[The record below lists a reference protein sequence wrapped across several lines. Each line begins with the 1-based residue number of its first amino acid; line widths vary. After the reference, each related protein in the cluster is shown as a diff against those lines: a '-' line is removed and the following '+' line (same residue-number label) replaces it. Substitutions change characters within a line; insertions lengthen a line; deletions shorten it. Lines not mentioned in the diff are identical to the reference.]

1 MPFYHQKLLHL
12 AIQFQPSAELWLLY
26 NQLNRICNSFYV
38 ERIIKGQVIEI
49 VTNIVIV
56 VLVHE
61 EYNNY
66 STAVIQDVP
75 EAQLDTNY
83 ILITEKRMHLSFTTA
98 ERMWLV
104 TSKL

>member
-1 MPFYHQKLLHL
+1 M
-12 AIQFQPSAELWLLY
+12 
-26 NQLNRICNSFYV
+26 
-38 ERIIKGQVIEI
+38 
-49 VTNIVIV
+49 TNIVIV

-66 STAVIQDVP
+66 STAMIQDIS

-98 ERMWLV
+98 ERM
-104 TSKL
+104 